1 MEQELPSLAALQA
14 QILDQ
19 RATILAEIGWAAG
32 APASRACSNCRLE
45 GHDARR
51 CPTGAPFTRRF
62 VRGGA
67 AGGGDA
73 GDGDAGG
80 EDTEYEGGQ
89 QQRRSLRTS
98 SEGVDYGFREMKC
111 GYCGKRGHNQ
121 RTCPQKQGAGG
132 LGGGGAGMGED
143 IDEGGC
149 EVDEGGYEGG
159 LDRRATP
166 APRTPLRRRRWAT
179 PLDSSAQ
186 ATPPGDT
193 RASKHTGNTTL
204 LERAGYATACGLSWA
219 RFEGVAYAV
228 ARAMPLDSSARASP
242 LCTDPHSSSRAASRG
257 LDAKERD
264 PHVYS

>member
-1 MEQELPSLAALQA
+1 MRIAYRIIAFCICVVAMEQELPSLAALQA

-98 SEGVDYGFREMKC
+98 SEGVDYGFREM
-111 GYCGKRGHNQ
+111 
-121 RTCPQKQGAGG
+121 
-132 LGGGGAGMGED
+132 
-143 IDEGGC
+143 
-149 EVDEGGYEGG
+149 
-159 LDRRATP
+159 
-166 APRTPLRRRRWAT
+166 
-179 PLDSSAQ
+179 
-186 ATPPGDT
+186 
-193 RASKHTGNTTL
+193 
-204 LERAGYATACGLSWA
+204 
-219 RFEGVAYAV
+219 
-228 ARAMPLDSSARASP
+228 
-242 LCTDPHSSSRAASRG
+242 
-257 LDAKERD
+257 
-264 PHVYS
+264 